1 MDLYRDVFDDALA
14 RSLDAGASRDA
25 VVAARPISLPSEGSS
40 SVIEFHVSSFCSFGN
55 CVEVGRSPEGA
66 VVVRDTKDRAQEA
79 LTFTDEEWVA
89 FVAGV
94 KAGEF
99 DFS

>member
-1 MDLYRDVFDDALA
+1 MFRT
-14 RSLDAGASRDA
+14 
-25 VVAARPISLPSEGSS
+25 
-40 SVIEFHVSSFCSFGN
+40 SSFCTLGN
-55 CVEVGRSPEGA
+55 CVEVGRTADGA
-66 VVVRDTKDRAQEA
+66 VLVRDTKDRAQEA
-79 LTFTDEEWVA
+79 LAFTDEEWAA

>member
-1 MDLYRDVFDDALA
+1 M
-14 RSLDAGASRDA
+14 
-25 VVAARPISLPSEGSS
+25 
-40 SVIEFHVSSFCSFGN
+40 IEYKVSSFCSFGN

-66 VVVRDTKDRAQEA
+66 VMVRDTKDRVQE

-99 DFS
+99 DFA

>member
-1 MDLYRDVFDDALA
+1 M
-14 RSLDAGASRDA
+14 
-25 VVAARPISLPSEGSS
+25 
-40 SVIEFHVSSFCSFGN
+40 IEFRVSSFCSFGN
-55 CVEVGRSPEGA
+55 CVEVGRSPEGD

>member
-1 MDLYRDVFDDALA
+1 MT
-14 RSLDAGASRDA
+14 
-25 VVAARPISLPSEGSS
+25 
-40 SVIEFHVSSFCSFGN
+40 EFKISSFCNFGG
-55 CVEVGRSPEGA
+55 CVEVGRSAEGA
-66 VVVRDTKDRAQEA
+66 VLVRDTKDRALQLA
-79 LTFTDEEWVA
+79 FTDEEWTA